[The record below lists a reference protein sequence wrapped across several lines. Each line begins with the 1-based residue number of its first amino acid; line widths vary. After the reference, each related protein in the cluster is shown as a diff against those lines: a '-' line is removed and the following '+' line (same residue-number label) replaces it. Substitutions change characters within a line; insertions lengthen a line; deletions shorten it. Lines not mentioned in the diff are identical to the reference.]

1 VSVREAACE
10 TEGRLVNKEPRLARG
25 RRAGLAG
32 SHGEV
37 GQQGGPGRAS
47 GAGGPGARKEGATAP
62 AAPCV
67 LLADDDDQIRAV
79 FGRCLLGA
87 GFRVLEASSGE
98 EALELSRRCGDGID
112 VLVTDVEM
120 PGMGGAELAARI
132 DAETPGLPVIYVTGN
147 PGSISA
153 VSLDNGALVLLK
165 PLDLD
170 DLQEAV
176 ERALEGRGEERTK
189 PRPEG

>member
-1 VSVREAACE
+1 M
-10 TEGRLVNKEPRLARG
+10 
-25 RRAGLAG
+25 
-32 SHGEV
+32 
-37 GQQGGPGRAS
+37 
-47 GAGGPGARKEGATAP
+47 
-62 AAPCV
+62 
-67 LLADDDDQIRAV
+67 
-79 FGRCLLGA
+79 
-87 GFRVLEASSGE
+87 
-98 EALELSRRCGDGID
+98 
-112 VLVTDVEM
+112 TDVEM

-176 ERALEGRGEERTK
+176 ERALEGRGEERPK

>member
-1 VSVREAACE
+1 MQEAARE
-10 TEGRLVNKEPRLARG
+10 TEGWLVDKEPRRVRG
-25 RRAGLAG
+25 RRADLAG

-37 GQQGGPGRAS
+37 GQEGGPGRAS

-67 LLADDDDQIRAV
+67 LLVDDDDQIRAV
-79 FGRCLLGA
+79 FGRCLQGA

-98 EALELSRRCGDGID
+98 EASELSRRCGDGID
-112 VLVTDVEM
+112 ILVTDVEM

-153 VSLDNGALVLLK
+153 VSLDGGALVLMK

-170 DLQEAV
+170 DLLKAV
-176 ERALEGRGEERTK
+176 ERAVEGRARVRRDSR
-189 PRPEG
+189 PRG

>member
-1 VSVREAACE
+1 
-10 TEGRLVNKEPRLARG
+10 VNKEPRRARG
-25 RRAGLAG
+25 RRAGLTG

-37 GQQGGPGRAS
+37 GPQGGPGRAS
-47 GAGGPGARKEGATAP
+47 GAGGPGARHEGATAP

-79 FGRCLLGA
+79 FGRCLRGA
-87 GFRVLEASSGE
+87 GFRVLEAASGE
-98 EALELSRRCGDGID
+98 AAWELARRCGDGID

-120 PGMGGAELAARI
+120 PGMGGAALAIRL

-153 VSLDNGALVLLK
+153 ASLDAGALVLLK

-170 DLQEAV
+170 DLREAV
-176 ERALEGRGEERTK
+176 ERTLEGRGEERTNT
-189 PRPEG
+189 RPEG